1 MTISLF
7 KLLFYIDLI
16 YVYFHIK
23 HSEIINIKKKWC
35 KVNCKYITTNI
46 FRVFTLCVKYKYFKI
61 RHDEICKD
69 CCNLFFV
76 IYDIKGDVIKGIW

>member
-1 MTISLF
+1 M
-7 KLLFYIDLI
+7 LLII
-16 YVYFHIK
+16 Y
-23 HSEIINIKKKWC
+23 S
-35 KVNCKYITTNI
+35 NI

-76 IYDIKGDVIKGIW
+76 IYDIKGDVIKGICDNTQTFSIFVS